1 MVEEFNLRPHGSVVV
16 SARAIDSQEL
26 LKFTR
31 SHTQKKKQGEEKV
44 VVASEYC
51 TPQEFEDTCLIGS
64 FSLQTGL

>member
-31 SHTQKKKQGEEKV
+31 SHTHKKSKEKRRWLLPPNIV
-44 VVASEYC
+44 
-51 TPQEFEDTCLIGS
+51 LHGS
-64 FSLQTGL
+64 LRILA